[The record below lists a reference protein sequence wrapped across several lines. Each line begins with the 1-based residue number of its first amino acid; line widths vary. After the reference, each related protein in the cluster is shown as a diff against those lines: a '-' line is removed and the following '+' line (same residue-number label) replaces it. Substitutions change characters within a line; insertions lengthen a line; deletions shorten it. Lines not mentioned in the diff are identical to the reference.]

1 MELNIELFKN
11 LPGDL
16 WSRINIFRS
25 QMRIA
30 EYFNQG
36 FIKEKRKRIKFNLH
50 YLNLPQVVV
59 VYFRAFDR
67 YDRIYEVLY
76 EIIDYMDKSK
86 SSKDIVLEKEFS
98 GGFYDLSSDIYYSI
112 TNVTG
117 SRDLYYYMLGNDIKS
132 IIVVYSGENINV
144 TDVYNLF
151 ESEFIFDNLNFNG
164 KLIFDINR
172 FLSIDENDYIRYLIR
187 KFNKK
192 VY

>member
-1 MELNIELFKN
+1 VIL
-11 LPGDL
+11 
-16 WSRINIFRS
+16 
-25 QMRIA
+25 
-30 EYFNQG
+30 
-36 FIKEKRKRIKFNLH
+36 IKI
-50 YLNLPQVVV
+50 V
-59 VYFRAFDR
+59 A
-67 YDRIYEVLY
+67 VLY